1 MEKHRGLLSPVGKR
15 DRRSDE
21 EPVYGLL
28 KLHMD
33 IMKTELKVILLVL
46 VLLWPGFAQAEAK
59 KEYPFWQLV
68 AKSVLIV
75 EGPLD
80 VPVVAIQKSEQS
92 DNHEYAQVKVAV
104 SKTLKGKPESQE
116 LSFRY
121 YTDTEQYGGVS
132 RKKIIPL
139 NGKSVIVFLQNVRG
153 KYYLAA
159 YVPETLQSAS
169 TTLADRVRKEAGIQ
183 EKLIEESD
191 RYANG
196 HVLPKETEVQSLV
209 ELMVDKQ
216 TDPGTAQAVY
226 EAVIALG
233 KEAVPTIIK
242 YMDDRRKLNIPKISL
257 KPWWPDAHEGLV
269 HYGPE
274 TVIDV
279 LSVALMALTNEDL
292 TAIYNGGTEL
302 ERQQAVRIWKVYE
315 RRTYGQPVTR

>member
-1 MEKHRGLLSPVGKR
+1 MNRISNIFVLLT
-15 DRRSDE
+15 
-21 EPVYGLL
+21 L
-28 KLHMD
+28 
-33 IMKTELKVILLVL
+33 IF
-46 VLLWPGFAQAEAK
+46 LWPGVVQAETK

-75 EGPLD
+75 EGTLD
-80 VPVVAIQKSEQS
+80 VPVAAIQKAGQS
-92 DNHEYAQVKVAV
+92 GDHEYLQVKVAV

-139 NGKSVIVFLQNVRG
+139 NGKSAIVFLQNVRE

-159 YVPETLQSAS
+159 YVPTTLQSA
-169 TTLADRVRKEAGIQ
+169 TAMLADRVQKEAVAQ

-191 RYANG
+191 RYATG

-242 YMDDRRKLNIPKISL
+242 YMDDRRKLNIPKITL

-274 TVIDV
+274 MVTDV

-292 TAIYNGGTEL
+292 SAIYNGGTEL
-302 ERQQAVRIWKVYE
+302 ERQQAVRIWKIYE
-315 RRTYGQPVTR
+315 RRTYGKPVTR